1 LASLKGLLPPARAI
15 NDPQRVRTAREA
27 QVATIITRRTAL
39 AGLAGSVATFVAPA
53 ARAADKLRVGKSVV
67 QNFGFVPLDV
77 GMQAGI
83 FAAHGLDIEE
93 MNFTGGAKLVQAAT
107 AGAVDISLSAGPEMA
122 FIAKG
127 APEIAVG
134 SISSSPSFMGMN
146 VGAGA
151 KGSGIDALK
160 GQKIGITSSGS
171 LTNWLVNEL
180 NRVKGWRG
188 ADSAIP
194 VVIGGSG
201 PGQIAAIKTKSVF
214 AVVAGITLGFEL
226 EEKHEG
232 HVLIDCSAF
241 VKNIELYT
249 TFATDDVTQRN
260 PDAVRRFLKAWYETI
275 GYMKQHKAETVA
287 VTSKVIGF
295 TQPVSE
301 RTYES
306 LMPKLSTD
314 GSFAPQAIAALSA
327 SFVDLGVLKPP
338 VDMSKFYTEKFLP
351 KA

>member
-1 LASLKGLLPPARAI
+1 MAG
-15 NDPQRVRTAREA
+15 
-27 QVATIITRRTAL
+27 IITRRTAL
-39 AGLAGSVATFVAPA
+39 AALAGSLATVIAPA

-67 QNFGFVPLDV
+67 QNFGYIPLDV

-93 MNFTGGAKLVQAAT
+93 VNFTGGAKLAQAVN
-107 AGAVDISLSAGPEMA
+107 AGSIDISLSAGPEMA

-146 VGAGA
+146 IGADA
-151 KGSGIDALK
+151 KASGIDALK
-160 GQKIGITSSGS
+160 GQKIGVTSNGS
-171 LTNWLVNEL
+171 LTMWLVSEL
-180 NRVKGWRG
+180 NRAKGWSG
-188 ADSAIP
+188 ADAAVA
-194 VVIGGSG
+194 VVIGGSAA
-201 PGQIAAIKTKSVF
+201 GQVAAIKTGSVF
-214 AVVAGITLGFEL
+214 AVAAGVTLGFEL
-226 EEKHEG
+226 EEQHAG
-232 HVLIDCSAF
+232 RVLVDCSSF

-249 TFATDDVTQRN
+249 TFATNEVTRRN

-301 RTYES
+301 RTYEA

-314 GSFAPQAIAALSA
+314 GAFAPPAIAALRA
-327 SFVDLGVLKPP
+327 SFVDLGVLEPP
-338 VDMSKFYTEKFLP
+338 IDMSKLYTEEFLP